1 MASVITTS
9 KEGYREKATELRIN
23 RRIVRRRLREEA
35 KENVRAEE
43 LREKAYKQFEIL
55 EFSLWDQKK
64 LNDVNGKLFV

>member
-1 MASVITTS
+1 MASVVTTS

-35 KENVRAEE
+35 KENGRAEE

-55 EFSLWDQKK
+55 EFSL
-64 LNDVNGKLFV
+64 

>member
-55 EFSLWDQKK
+55 EFSL
-64 LNDVNGKLFV
+64 